1 MIDIKSYIKKVQS
14 NGSTII
20 TVEAG
25 PVPNDRV
32 FQLLNIT
39 GYHDNQAVTEITK
52 FYYTS
57 EGNKHYI
64 HADVP
69 KAVAV
74 PVSFSQKVFIPQG
87 YRFGVEFPNA
97 ANTEWMYLSLT
108 GVIMPLQS
116 FREILSKL

>member
-1 MIDIKSYIKKVQS
+1 MINIKSYIKKVKS
-14 NGSTII
+14 DGSAILTL
-20 TVEAG
+20 EHN
-25 PVPNDRV
+25 PVPNDKI

-52 FYYTS
+52 FYYVS

-74 PVSFSQKVFIPQG
+74 PVSFSEKIFIPQG
-87 YRFGVEFPNA
+87 YKFGVECPNA
-97 ANTEWMYLSLT
+97 ANGEWIYLSVT
-108 GVIMPLQS
+108 GIIMPAQTL
-116 FREILSKL
+116 REILIAK